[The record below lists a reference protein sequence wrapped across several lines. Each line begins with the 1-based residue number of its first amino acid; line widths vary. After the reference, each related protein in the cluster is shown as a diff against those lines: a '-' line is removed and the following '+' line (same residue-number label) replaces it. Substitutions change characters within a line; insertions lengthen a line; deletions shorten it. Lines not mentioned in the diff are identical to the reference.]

1 MEIEWIAV
9 DEVIPYE
16 NNPRKN
22 EASIDKVAASIKEF
36 GFKQPIVID
45 KNGIVVVGHTRLEAA
60 KRLGWE
66 KVPCIRAN
74 DLTDEQAKAYR
85 LADNKVGESSE
96 WEFNL
101 LGEELGSIFEIDMSE
116 FGFEEFTLDD
126 YGTDF
131 LLPDGDKPEICQM
144 TFTLHEE
151 QKDQILRALDAVGEP
166 LETFGNTNKNGNALY
181 EVVRQWAE
189 QRI

>member
-1 MEIEWIAV
+1 MDIEWISV

-45 KNGIVVVGHTRLEAA
+45 KNGVIVVGHTRLEAA

-74 DLTDEQAKAYR
+74 DLTDEQARGYR
-85 LADNKVGESSE
+85 LADNKTSEFSE
-96 WEFNL
+96 WDYEL
-101 LGEELGSIFEIDMSE
+101 LTDELDNIFDIDMAD
-116 FGFEEFTLDD
+116 FGFDLSFDDEEPEVVEDD
-126 YGTDF
+126 V
-131 LLPDGDKPEICQM
+131 PDVPEEPKAVLGD
-144 TFTLHEE
+144 
-151 QKDQILRALDAVGEP
+151 
-166 LETFGNTNKNGNALY
+166 LY
-181 EVVRQWAE
+181 EMGGA
-189 QRI
+189 

>member
-45 KNGIVVVGHTRLEAA
+45 KNGIIVVGHTRLEAA
-60 KRLGWE
+60 KQLGWE

-116 FGFEEFTLDD
+116 FGFEEITLGGVW
-126 YGTDF
+126 YGLFITRWRKIRN
-131 LLPDGDKPEICQM
+131 LPNDLYLTRGTKRSNFKGIGCRRRTVGNFRQHKQKRQC
-144 TFTLHEE
+144 TL
-151 QKDQILRALDAVGEP
+151 
-166 LETFGNTNKNGNALY
+166 
-181 EVVRQWAE
+181 
-189 QRI
+189 